1 MKLKLIAVALIG
13 ISLAG
18 CGQSE
23 KEAKLETVEK
33 VMTPIEQGLYKSFAR
48 HISNNK
54 EAYGSTFTQIYNNR
68 LTISKTR
75 KGYSHSWRKE
85 YVVNLEAPFCNV
97 VQNIRM
103 DEQNIR
109 SMYNNTKLE
118 ESLISAKFERLYN
131 KPMEIY
137 CEQYK
142 DTGSFY
148 KQTLPEKTV
157 EVKEKV
163 DIVTVEGDEV
173 LSPELYDKV
182 FEAVTQCKRASNE
195 LLEIT
200 ESKDFLTKSDYSKVM
215 KQVMRCKAFQ
225 LEQKLNQN

>member
-1 MKLKLIAVALIG
+1 MKMKLIAVALIG
-13 ISLAG
+13 LSLAG
-18 CGQSE
+18 CGQTQ
-23 KEAKLETVEK
+23 KEAKLETVDRA
-33 VMTPIEQGLYKSFAR
+33 MTPIEQGLYKSFTR
-48 HISNNK
+48 HISSNK
-54 EAYGSTFTQIYNNR
+54 ESYSSTFIQLYNNR
-68 LTISKTR
+68 LTISKNR
-75 KGYSHSWRKE
+75 NGYSHNWRSTYKE
-85 YVVNLEAPFCNV
+85 NLNAPFCNV
-97 VQNIRM
+97 IPNIRM

-131 KPMEIY
+131 ESMESY
-137 CEQYK
+137 CSKNNIIDY
-142 DTGSFY
+142 S
-148 KQTLPEKTV
+148 QTLPVTEV

-163 DIVTVEGDEV
+163 EVVTVEGDEV

-200 ESKDFLTKSDYSKVM
+200 DNKDYLTKSDYSKVM

>member
-13 ISLAG
+13 LSLAG
-18 CGQSE
+18 CGQTE
-23 KEAKLETVEK
+23 KEAKLETVER
-33 VMTPIEQGLYKSFAR
+33 VMTPIEQGLYKSFSR
-48 HISNNK
+48 HITQNK
-54 EAYGSTFTQIYNNR
+54 EAYSSTFAQLYNNR
-68 LTISKTR
+68 LTISKIR
-75 KGYSHSWRKE
+75 NGYSHNWRSS
-85 YVVNLEAPFCNV
+85 YVVNLDAPFCNV

-109 SMYNNTKLE
+109 SIYNNTKLE

-131 KPMEIY
+131 QPMETY
-137 CEQYK
+137 CVKYK
-142 DTGSFY
+142 DSDYT
-148 KQTLPEKTV
+148 QTLPDTTV